1 MPVLDGDWC
10 GRGDGN
16 NAAQSPPMAALM
28 RNNYRR
34 ATLHHFRLSKAR
46 IEIANEYLAPRWYV
60 RKSHRDKKKPPNY
73 RGLRSD
79 ARASLESP
87 IRAAAAPKMRQTQA
101 GFRR

>member
-1 MPVLDGDWC
+1 MPVLDGDRC
-10 GRGDGN
+10 SSGDGN
-16 NAAQSPPMAALM
+16 NAAQSAPMAALM
-28 RNNYRR
+28 RNDYHWT
-34 ATLHHFRLSKAR
+34 TLHHFRLTKAR
-46 IEIANEYLAPRWYV
+46 IEIANEYLAPRRYI